1 MDFLSSFEAENID
14 MTPIPDRKGMG
25 MDKLRI
31 LFEINNKEKAEAVY
45 NMIAVQRQCHLPQ
58 TDQQMQI
65 YFLLD
70 EKKFEEYADLAAEQ
84 YYKDQR

>member
-31 LFEINNKEKAEAVY
+31 LFEIKNKEKAEAVY
-45 NMIAVQRQCHLPQ
+45 NMIAV
-58 TDQQMQI
+58 
-65 YFLLD
+65 
-70 EKKFEEYADLAAEQ
+70 
-84 YYKDQR
+84 